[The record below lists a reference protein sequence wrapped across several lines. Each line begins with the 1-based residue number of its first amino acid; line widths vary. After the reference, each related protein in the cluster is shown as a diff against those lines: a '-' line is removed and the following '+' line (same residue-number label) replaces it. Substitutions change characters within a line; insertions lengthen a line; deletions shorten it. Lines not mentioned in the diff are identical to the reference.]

1 MIFLVIF
8 LCTSISVKFSN
19 FLKEKKV
26 IGGWKHYMV
35 LLHYLM
41 RQTSADCRPVRGRR
55 PLKHVVYS
63 RRPLEAI
70 VAATFRGRLA
80 LTYVLM
86 LKAAQCVR
94 RLCLLFRHGYL
105 VKRPLFSIVSI
116 FKCSEGCVK
125 NAIFTFADVL
135 DF

>member
-1 MIFLVIF
+1 MEALYGITTLFDALDVRR
-8 LCTSISVKFSN
+8 LSACK
-19 FLKEKKV
+19 
-26 IGGWKHYMV
+26 
-35 LLHYLM
+35 
-41 RQTSADCRPVRGRR
+41 RQR

-63 RRPLEAI
+63 RPLEAI

-86 LKAAQCVR
+86 QKAVQCVR
-94 RLCLLFRHGYL
+94 RLCVLFRHGYL
-105 VKRPLFSIVSI
+105 VKRPLFSVVSI